1 MDITA
6 IIGVGII
13 GTILSVTV
21 KNYRPEI
28 GVGVSLITGTIIF
41 FAIASS
47 LESVFSG
54 LYSMCENLGVKS
66 EFFKVTIKMIAISYI
81 TQFASQLAKD
91 SGEGAI
97 AKKVEL
103 AGKAT
108 VVASMIPI
116 IKNLLDV
123 IVNALMSF

>member
-1 MDITA
+1 
-6 IIGVGII
+6 
-13 GTILSVTV
+13 
-21 KNYRPEI
+21 
-28 GVGVSLITGTIIF
+28 
-41 FAIASS
+41 
-47 LESVFSG
+47 
-54 LYSMCENLGVKS
+54 MCENLGVKS

>member
-28 GVGVSLITGTIIF
+28 GVGVSLLTGAIIF

-66 EFFKVTIKMIAISYI
+66 EFFKVTIKMIAIAYI

-108 VVASMIPI
+108 VAASMIPI